1 MPFSRARS
9 QRAHAPHRSLLA
21 AGRSGGSAAV
31 SDINAGRAQVLAT
44 GAGGQCPIAGGP
56 RRTVTGSASFY
67 HYTDGG
73 ASFAAGVAGL
83 RL

>member
-9 QRAHAPHRSLLA
+9 QHAHAPHRSLLA

-56 RRTVTGSASFY
+56 RLTVTGQAER
-67 HYTDGG
+67 TG
-73 ASFAAGVAGL
+73 ALQHGEQKAL
-83 RL
+83 RKL